1 MFMDRSRVFV
11 DTSVFVA
18 AILSSTGGSYYIL
31 SNFKDKV
38 KFQTSRYVLE
48 EIDHVLDSKFLNQS
62 GLRNKLFLLLSV
74 ADIAIL
80 QNPSR
85 YLLNA
90 LSEVIS
96 NKDSP
101 ILAGALKD
109 SDILLTLDNEFF
121 GKKITELARKKNLN
135 ILKPK
140 DFIELLKQE

>member
-1 MFMDRSRVFV
+1 MDRSRVFV